1 MAVRWSPDGRH
12 ILSTADFQ
20 VCACVEMHCKTYT
33 YVVLPVCCI
42 EGSCNV
48 YWQTWFSLHLFKQLY
63 SFQLRISVWSLVSKS
78 VSYIKYP
85 KHANAGNCYIHA
97 FDAFITGFI
106 SLISLITAQCF
117 VLPQIHVQSSTCSKS
132 QLFFF

>member
-1 MAVRWSPDGRH
+1 MKKPVVNVHVKCMPSTCIPFTCRSLYVKESSKKIISSTLQVWSLEKPDWTCKIDEGLAGLVAVQWSPDGRH

-48 YWQTWFSLHLFKQLY
+48 YWQT
-63 SFQLRISVWSLVSKS
+63 
-78 VSYIKYP
+78 
-85 KHANAGNCYIHA
+85 
-97 FDAFITGFI
+97 
-106 SLISLITAQCF
+106 
-117 VLPQIHVQSSTCSKS
+117 
-132 QLFFF
+132 